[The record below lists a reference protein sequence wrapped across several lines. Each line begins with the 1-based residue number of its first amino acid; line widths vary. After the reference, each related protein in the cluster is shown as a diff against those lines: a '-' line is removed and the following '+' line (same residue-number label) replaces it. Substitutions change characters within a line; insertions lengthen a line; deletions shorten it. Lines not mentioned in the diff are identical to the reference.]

1 MNPNMTSSNP
11 KYADFATPSTLFA
24 RANPALVNPWVI
36 KSNFVG
42 IFRAA
47 MKILK
52 SPANNPP
59 SSWGDSTF
67 VCREEPPELDPPPI
81 DNPPKSGIRPDK
93 FGGRIWSI
101 DGGFRFIN
109 AGDKDCRG
117 ELVVETA
124 IFVEEDGGGGRDDL
138 VGLVVDNLE
147 TGIIHN
153 QSRGGMGGG
162 GTTIRILREKEGV
175 SGTNHEGHYRL
186 NTLVIF
192 VMALVKT
199 AMGSVNRPGMTPVT
213 VCNKLDPVSPVSLRF
228 NLKEHV

>member
-1 MNPNMTSSNP
+1 MSSNP
-11 KYADFATPSTLFA
+11 KYADFAIPSMPVA
-24 RANPALVNPWVI
+24 SDNPALVNPWVI

-67 VCREEPPELDPPPI
+67 VGREEPPELDPPPI
-81 DNPPKSGIRPDK
+81 DNPLKSGIRPDK

-101 DGGFRFIN
+101 ENDGGFRFIN

-124 IFVEEDGGGGRDDL
+124 IFVEEDGGGERDDL
-138 VGLVVDNLE
+138 SGLVVDNLE

-153 QSRGGMGGG
+153 QSRGGMGRG

-175 SGTNHEGHYRL
+175 SGTNREGHYRL

-192 VMALVKT
+192 VMALIKT

-213 VCNKLDPVSPVSLRF
+213 VCNNLDPVSPVSLRF